1 MIVTVELSLYPLDQE
16 YEKHIIQFIKNLNK
30 HPEITVLTNAMST
43 YLQGEFDQV
52 MKILTAELS
61 TIYDKIK
68 VSSTVIK
75 VVNAELDIKDGFKT
89 F

>member
-1 MIVTVELSLYPLDQE
+1 MIVTVELSLYPLDHE
-16 YEKHIIQFIKNLNK
+16 YEKHIIQFIQNLNK

-75 VVNAELDIKDGFKT
+75 VINAELDIKDGFKT